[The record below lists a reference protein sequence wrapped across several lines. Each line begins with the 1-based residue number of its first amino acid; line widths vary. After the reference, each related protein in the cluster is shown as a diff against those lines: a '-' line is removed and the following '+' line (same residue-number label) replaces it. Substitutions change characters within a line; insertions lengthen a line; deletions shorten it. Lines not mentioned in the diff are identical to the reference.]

1 MSSNQKK
8 ALALLVAFLISV
20 IVGLGA
26 AFLMK
31 CMVDATSSRQCLA
44 LGGGVFLGV
53 FFGSVKVIDL
63 FDFPDTRPPA
73 PPPAGNGP

>member
-1 MSSNQKK
+1 MSPNQKK

-31 CMVDATSSRQCLA
+31 GMVENASTWQCLA
-44 LGGGVFLGV
+44 LCGAVFLCV
-53 FFGSVKVIDL
+53 FFGSVEVIDL
-63 FDFPDTRPPA
+63 FDFPDTRPSA
-73 PPPAGNGP
+73 QPPAGEGQ

>member
-1 MSSNQKK
+1 VSPNQKK

-20 IVGLGA
+20 IAGLGA

-31 CMVDATSSRQCLA
+31 TMGDSTSGWQCVA

-53 FFGSVKVIDL
+53 FSGSVKVIDL

-73 PPPAGNGP
+73 QPPAGNG

>member
-1 MSSNQKK
+1 MSPNQKK

-31 CMVDATSSRQCLA
+31 SMMDDASSYRCVA

-63 FDFPDTRPPA
+63 FDFPDTRPPSQ
-73 PPPAGNGP
+73 PPAGSGP